1 MRLHARFRTS
11 FSALAAVAM
20 LAAVPAQAA
29 TPSDAMVVA
38 WDIDGISTFDPAQV
52 GEVVTIDLLA
62 NICDRLMEYD
72 PVDQTKLLPGL
83 AESHEVSADGKTI
96 TFKLRQGMTFPSGN
110 PATAQ
115 DLAWSM
121 QRIVKLGLGASAALT
136 EYGFSKDNVEQTIT
150 APDDHTL
157 VLAFDKPY
165 PASLVLQGIAAY
177 PVAVMLDRKTV
188 MANEV
193 DGDMGNK
200 YLGTHSECVGPYKL
214 VRWNPGEVV
223 LMERNEDYWGEKPAL
238 KTILIRHVAEAATQ
252 RLMLESGDIDVAR
265 DLKPED
271 IEAIRA
277 NPELEVATTLRPQLT
292 YLALNN
298 EYGPFSDP
306 KARLALRYL
315 LDYEGMEATFLKG
328 VGVIRQSPIQ
338 LGAFGAL
345 SEAEGR
351 PFKLDI
357 DKAKALLA
365 EAGVAPGTKISLLVG
380 TSQTGMPIAQHFQQN
395 AAKAGLDVSVERMAS
410 AQLFS
415 KVRGREFQMAVL
427 GWQTTVADAHGMAS
441 RQIYNPDNRIEAKLT
456 QLPSWRSA
464 YFSEEFNKRVMDA
477 LLETDPAKR
486 EALYHQIQIDQM
498 QVGPQVFLYQTALNV
513 AHRKELKN
521 WTFNGFRSFYNKASK

>member
-1 MRLHARFRTS
+1 MNIRTRLFASLST
-11 FSALAAVAM
+11 LAATAM
-20 LAAVPAQAA
+20 LGALPAGAA
-29 TPSDAMVVA
+29 TPTDAMVVA
-38 WDIDGISTFDPAQV
+38 WNIDAISTFDPAQV

-62 NICDRLMEYD
+62 NMCDRLMEYD
-72 PVDQTKLLPGL
+72 PADDSKLLPGL

-96 TFKLRQGMTFPSGN
+96 TFKIRPGMTFPSGN
-110 PATAQ
+110 PATAR

-121 QRIVKLGLGASAALT
+121 QRVVKLGLGAAAALN
-136 EYGFSKDNVEQTIT
+136 EYGFTKENVDQTIT
-150 APDDHTL
+150 APDDSTL

-165 PASLVLQGIAAY
+165 PTSLVLQAIAAY
-177 PVAVMLDRKTV
+177 PISVMLDEKTL

-200 YLGTHSECVGPYKL
+200 YLGTHTECVGPYKL

-223 LMERNEDYWGEKPAL
+223 LMERNDDYWGEKPAF
-238 KTILIRHVAEAATQ
+238 KTILVRHVAEAATQ

-265 DLKPED
+265 DLTPED
-271 IEAIRA
+271 FAAVRN
-277 NPELEVATTLRPQLT
+277 NPELAVATTLRPQLT

-298 EYGPFSDP
+298 EYGPFANP

-315 LDYEGMEATFLKG
+315 LDYDAMAETFLKG

-338 LGAFGAL
+338 MGAFGAL
-345 SEAEGR
+345 DEAAGR

-357 DKAKALLA
+357 EKAKALLA
-365 EAGVAPGTKISLLVG
+365 EAGVAPGTKIQLVVG
-380 TSQTGMPIAQHFQQN
+380 TGATAMPIAQHFQEN

-415 KVRGREFQMAVL
+415 KVRAREFQMAVM

-441 RQIYNPDNRIEAKLT
+441 RQIYNPDNRLEAKLT

-464 YFSEEFNKRVMDA
+464 YFSEDFNKRVMDA

-486 EALYHQIQIDQM
+486 EALYHQIQLDQM
-498 QVGPQVFLYQTALNV
+498 QEGPQVFIYQSLLNV
-513 AHRKELKN
+513 AHRKEIKN